1 MKRRKESRIP
11 FLLFILTIVLTID
24 VAGYM
29 IIERASFLDALYM
42 TVITISTVGYQEVFD
57 LSPAGVGF
65 TIFVI
70 ISGLGI
76 FFYAAV
82 YIGEAM
88 IENRLRKILGRR
100 KMKSIEKMNKHII
113 IVGFGRMGEQV
124 TRELCQKNVD
134 FVIIEKDQERF
145 ARAEEMGFDV
155 MLADATVED
164 FLEVAGVKRA
174 KTLISLLPTDAENL
188 FTVLTARDLNSDIFI
203 ITRAVEMINE
213 KKLLKIGANQVVT
226 PHRLTSQRIV
236 NSVLKPNVVNLI
248 ELVTQSKD
256 LSLSLEEV
264 RILEDSPLLGKSI
277 RQSGIRQQYDA
288 MVVAVQ
294 RDERLLFNPPPD
306 LTILLG
312 DLLILIG
319 HKEDLLKVT

>member
-1 MKRRKESRIP
+1 MLTILAI
-11 FLLFILTIVLTID
+11 FLFID
-24 VAGYM
+24 VGGYM
-29 IIERASFLDALYM
+29 LIEKASFLDALYM
-42 TVITISTVGYQEVFD
+42 TVISVSTVGYREVFD

-70 ISGLGI
+70 VSGLGI
-76 FFYAAV
+76 FFSAAV
-82 YIGEAM
+82 FIGETI
-88 IENRLRKILGRR
+88 IESRLRKILGRR
-100 KMKSIEKMNKHII
+100 KMKSIEKMNNHII

-124 TRELCQKNVD
+124 TRELCQKDVD

-155 MLADATVED
+155 MLADATAED
-164 FLEVAGVKRA
+164 FLEVAGIKRA
-174 KTLISLLPTDAENL
+174 RTLISLLPTDAENL
-188 FTVLTARDLNSDIFI
+188 FTVLTARDLNENIFI

-213 KKLLKIGANQVVT
+213 KKLIKIGADQVVT

-236 NSVLKPNVVNLI
+236 NTVLKPNVVNLI
-248 ELVTQSKD
+248 DLVTQSKD

-264 RILEDSPLLGKSI
+264 RISDDSPLLGKTI

-294 RDERLLFNPPPD
+294 RDERLLFNPSPD
-306 LTILLG
+306 LTISVD

-319 HKEDLLKVT
+319 HKENLLKVT

>member
-1 MKRRKESRIP
+1 
-11 FLLFILTIVLTID
+11 
-24 VAGYM
+24 M
-29 IIERASFLDALYM
+29 IIERANFLDALYM
-42 TVITISTVGYQEVFD
+42 TVISISTVGYEEVFD

-82 YIGEAM
+82 FIGETI

-124 TRELCQKNVD
+124 TRELSQKKVD
-134 FVIIEKDQERF
+134 FVIIEKDQDRF

-164 FLEVAGVKRA
+164 FLEVAGVQRA

-213 KKLLKIGANQVVT
+213 KKLIKIGANQVVT

-248 ELVTQSKD
+248 DLVTQSKD

-264 RILEDSPLLGKSI
+264 RISEDSPLLGKTI

-294 RDERLLFNPPPD
+294 REERLLFNPSPD
-306 LTILLG
+306 LTILQG

>member
-1 MKRRKESRIP
+1 M
-11 FLLFILTIVLTID
+11 LLIILGALLCID
-24 VAGYM
+24 VTGY
-29 IIERASFLDALYM
+29 IVIENARFLDAIYM
-42 TVITISTVGYQEVFD
+42 TVISISTVGYREIFP
-57 LSPAGVGF
+57 LSNAGVAF

-70 ISGLGI
+70 VSGLGI

-82 YIGEAM
+82 FIGETM
-88 IENRLRKILGRR
+88 IENRIRKILGRR
-100 KMKSIEKMNKHII
+100 KMKSIEKLNNHII

-124 TRELCQKNVD
+124 ARELNAKQVD
-134 FVIIEKDQERF
+134 FVIIEKEPERY
-145 ARAEEMGFDV
+145 ARAEEIGYNV

-164 FLEVAGVKRA
+164 ILDVAGIQRA

-188 FTVLTARDLNSDIFI
+188 FTVLTARDLNGEIFI
-203 ITRAVEMINE
+203 ITRAVELTNE

-248 ELVTQSKD
+248 DLVTQSKD
-256 LSLSLEEV
+256 LALSLEEL
-264 RILEDSPLLGKSI
+264 RISNSSPLLGKTI

-288 MVVAVQ
+288 IVVAVKRNEQ
-294 RDERLLFNPPPD
+294 LLFNPPPD
-306 LTILLG
+306 LTISDG

-319 HKEDLLKVT
+319 NKENLLKVT